1 GDGNLI
7 EILATVRYQVRDHR
21 RYLFGVADADAVIRS
36 AAESVLRER
45 VAGHNFLDLLTVRR
59 PEFQREVLA
68 ELEQRC
74 GELVPGGLGV
84 RFEGVT
90 LHDVHPPQEVVAAYH
105 EVARAMELRDRLI
118 NEAEADAFRTRRR
131 AREN

>member
-1 GDGNLI
+1 
-7 EILATVRYQVRDHR
+7 
-21 RYLFGVADADAVIRS
+21 
-36 AAESVLRER
+36 
-45 VAGHNFLDLLTVRR
+45 
-59 PEFQREVLA
+59 LA

-131 AREN
+131 ARENAAAITNLAEAARNEKVAAAKAARDAFLAWHKA